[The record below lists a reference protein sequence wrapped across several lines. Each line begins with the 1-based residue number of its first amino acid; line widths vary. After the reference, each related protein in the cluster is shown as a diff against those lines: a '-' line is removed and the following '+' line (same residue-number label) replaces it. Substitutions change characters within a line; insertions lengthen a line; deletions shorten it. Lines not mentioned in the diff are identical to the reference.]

1 MILNILIKREYH
13 CMKLRRIQ
21 HGITILYKNGFY
33 INLVTLKST
42 IYPHDQ
48 RNPPP
53 PNQDLSLILAII
65 TFSFHLMMN
74 VKNLKSFPRKRQ
86 SFPSYKT
93 RHSLNDYV
101 ICYNIRVVTCMV

>member
-1 MILNILIKREYH
+1 MNLNILIKREYH

-48 RNPPP
+48 RNHP
-53 PNQDLSLILAII
+53 Q
-65 TFSFHLMMN
+65 
-74 VKNLKSFPRKRQ
+74 
-86 SFPSYKT
+86 
-93 RHSLNDYV
+93 
-101 ICYNIRVVTCMV
+101 IRI

>member
-1 MILNILIKREYH
+1 MNLNILIKREYQ

-48 RNPPP
+48 RNPHP
-53 PNQDLSLILAII
+53 Q
-65 TFSFHLMMN
+65 
-74 VKNLKSFPRKRQ
+74 
-86 SFPSYKT
+86 
-93 RHSLNDYV
+93 
-101 ICYNIRVVTCMV
+101 IRI